1 MHAMWVDGTF
11 YCGDP
16 TAKPADVRAHA
27 AVKEGKL
34 LRRYA

>member
-1 MHAMWVDGTF
+1 MHAMWTSGTF

-16 TAKPADVRAHA
+16 TAATADVRAPA
-27 AVKEGKL
+27 AVKDGKR